1 MNAALRSIAASFAVA
16 ALCSAP
22 LAQAASDAIK
32 SLEKQAVLEAFAAA
46 PDEIGSKVNNVEGQV
61 RGNSPAPKP
70 SSGAA
75 TKSGVHKIE
84 KQVVPSSSAT
94 MPGTSGSLTAA
105 AKKLKPDVVLGASS
119 LGGAASKV
127 IGN

>member
-1 MNAALRSIAASFAVA
+1 MKAALWSIAATFAIA

-22 LAQAASDAIK
+22 LAQAASDAIN
-32 SLEKQAVLEAFAAA
+32 SLEKQAAPASAAA
-46 PDEIGSKVNNVEGQV
+46 PAGVGSTAKNVEGQI

>member
-1 MNAALRSIAASFAVA
+1 MKAALRSIAASFAVA

-32 SLEKQAVLEAFAAA
+32 KVEKQAAPASVAA
-46 PDEIGSKVNNVEGQV
+46 PAGVGAKAKNVEVQV
-61 RGNSPAPKP
+61 RGNSPARKS

-75 TKSGVHKIE
+75 SKSEVHKIE

-94 MPGTSGSLTAA
+94 MPGASGSPTAA